1 MKTMTGLIAFL
12 CALTAISC
20 YGATKTDTKAV
31 VGATDIKLILV
42 TSEKTYDDM
51 PSDVGAK
58 MEKEINGGKCNVV
71 GVETAY
77 NFGDRLEA
85 GAIACAKGA
94 GNGNK
99 LRVTFIF
106 GESRIATKR
115 LKEVSSK
122 LEQIQKNASYKIA
135 KIKRRTNSSNE
146 TLSAE
151 VYYYEFPPR
160 LR

>member
-12 CALTAISC
+12 CALTAVSC
-20 YGATKTDTKAV
+20 YGAQTNTETM
-31 VGATDIKLILV
+31 VGVPNIKLVLV
-42 TSEKTYDDM
+42 TSEKSYDDM
-51 PSDVGAK
+51 PGDVGAK
-58 MEKEINGGKCNVV
+58 MEKEINSGRCNVV
-71 GVETAY
+71 GIETAY

-85 GAIACAKGA
+85 GAIACAKGT

-99 LRVTFIF
+99 LRVAFIF
-106 GESRIATKR
+106 GESRIAIKR
-115 LKEVSSK
+115 LNEVNLK
-122 LEQIQKNASYKIA
+122 LEQIQKNASYKII

-151 VYYYEFPPR
+151 VYYYELPPQ